1 MNLHENKDLAWKRFQ
16 QAVTDEEIAVC
27 YDMSLKE
34 FEHSAV
40 HDLFKVCFYVFV
52 IILSYIILHISR
64 LIIFFNQLYI

>member
-1 MNLHENKDLAWKRFQ
+1 MTNEDI
-16 QAVTDEEIAVC
+16 VVC

-40 HDLFKVCFYVFV
+40 HDLFKECFYVFA
-52 IILSYIILHISR
+52 IILSFIIFHITR